1 MYGFQNQQK
10 YFKKQYTMMKK
21 TRILLLQTLI
31 FVAQCMFAQ
40 TSGFLELAELEV
52 LENYDEKK

>member
-40 TSGFLELAELEV
+40 TSGFQKLAELEV
-52 LENYDEKK
+52 LEIYDEKK

>member
-1 MYGFQNQQK
+1 
-10 YFKKQYTMMKK
+10 MKK

-40 TSGFLELAELEV
+40 TSGFQKL
-52 LENYDEKK
+52 DEWTEKS